1 MSPRPEEGSA
11 VVELVW
17 LTVLLLVPFVYVF
30 VAVFDTQRAA
40 YAVSSASQV
49 AARAYLDA
57 PDPESALD
65 RARSAARLA
74 LGDHDVEADVDVTC
88 LPTPDACLQPGSSVR
103 VRVHTVQPL
112 PLVPTVLGGHPAGIA
127 VESAHV
133 EPYGSY
139 RAAR

>member
-1 MSPRPEEGSA
+1 MRSDDERGSA

-57 PDPESALD
+57 PDPESGLD
-65 RARSAARLA
+65 RARQAARVA

-88 LPTPDACLQPGSSVR
+88 LPSPDACLQPGSSVR

-112 PLVPTVLGGHPAGIA
+112 PLVPPVLGGGAGGIA
-127 VESAHV
+127 VDSAHV